1 MIEIRRIEGRKAL
14 SSFVQFAIDL
24 YKGYPFYVPPII
36 SMEVD
41 TFDPDKNPALQ
52 FCESVFY
59 LAYRDGKI
67 VGRVAGFINHR
78 NNKEYNIKVCRFCWI
93 DFIDDLEVSRTL
105 LDTIQTWGKSHGMDT
120 IVGPLGPTDIDNEGC
135 LVEGFDQLPTTA
147 NSYNAPYYRAHFEAY
162 GLTQDATW
170 FEYRMEVPEV
180 VPDKHLRIA
189 EIVKQRFGLR
199 VFADLDSKHIAK
211 HWGHKLFQLMNDAYA
226 QIYGFT
232 ALTDEQIDYYIRLY
246 LPQVPLSLLRLVADR
261 DDNLIAF
268 GISIPS
274 LSRAQQKAKGHLFPL
289 GWIYMLNAMYRKGAT
304 DTVDLLLMG
313 VRPDYQG
320 KGVNALLFTELI
332 PEYNRWGFKHV
343 ETNCELT
350 TNKQVQNQ
358 WSSFNPVHHKTRCT
372 FKGSI
377 R

>member
-1 MIEIRRIEGRKAL
+1 MIELRRIEGRRAL
-14 SSFVQFAIDL
+14 SRFVQFAIDL
-24 YKGYPFYVPPII
+24 YKGNAYYVPPII

-52 FCESVFY
+52 FCDSIFY
-59 LAYRDGKI
+59 LAFRDGI
-67 VGRVAGFINHR
+67 PVGRIAGFINR
-78 NNKEYNIKVCRFCWI
+78 RSNEKFSTRICRFCWV
-93 DFIDDLEVSRTL
+93 DFIDDREVSRTL
-105 LDTIQTWGKSHGMDT
+105 LDAIASWGKSHGMDT

-147 NSYNAPYYRAHFEAY
+147 NSYNAPYYRNHFEAY
-162 GLTQDATW
+162 GMTLDATW
-170 FEYRMEVPEV
+170 FEYRMDMPEAI
-180 VPDKHLRIA
+180 PEKHLRVA
-189 EIVKQRFGLR
+189 EIARNRYGLR
-199 VFADLDSKHIAK
+199 VFADTDAKHIAK
-211 HWGHKLFQLMNDAYA
+211 HWGKKIFHLMNEAYA

-232 ALTDEQIDYYIRLY
+232 ELTEEQIDYYIKLY
-246 LPQVPLSLLRLVADR
+246 LPQVPLSLVRLVADQ

-274 LSRAQQKAKGHLFPL
+274 LSRAQQKAKGHMFPF
-289 GWIYMLNAMYRKGAT
+289 GWLYMLNAMYRKGGS
-304 DTVDLLLMG
+304 DTVDLLLMA

-332 PEYNRWGFKHV
+332 PEYQRWGFKYV

-358 WSSFNPVHHKTRCT
+358 WTSFNPVHHKTRCT
-372 FKGSI
+372 FRCNI
-377 R
+377 

>member
-1 MIEIRRIEGRKAL
+1 MIELRRIEGRRAL
-14 SSFVQFAIDL
+14 SRFVQFAIDL
-24 YKGYPFYVPPII
+24 YKGNACYVPPII

-52 FCESVFY
+52 FCDSIFY
-59 LAYRDGKI
+59 LAFRDGI
-67 VGRVAGFINHR
+67 PVGRIAGFINR
-78 NNKEYNIKVCRFCWI
+78 RSNEKFSTRICRFCWV
-93 DFIDDLEVSRTL
+93 DFIDDREVSRTL
-105 LDTIQTWGKSHGMDT
+105 LDAIASWGKSHGMDT

-147 NSYNAPYYRAHFEAY
+147 NSYNAPYYRNHFEAY
-162 GLTQDATW
+162 GMTLDATW
-170 FEYRMEVPEV
+170 FEYRMDMPEAI
-180 VPDKHLRIA
+180 PEKHLRVA
-189 EIVKQRFGLR
+189 EIARNRYGLR
-199 VFADLDSKHIAK
+199 VFADTDAKHIAK
-211 HWGHKLFQLMNDAYA
+211 HWGKKIFHLMNEAYA

-232 ALTDEQIDYYIRLY
+232 ELTEEQIDYYIKLY
-246 LPQVPLSLLRLVADR
+246 LPQVPLSLVRLVADQ

-274 LSRAQQKAKGHLFPL
+274 LSRAQQKAKGHMFPF
-289 GWIYMLNAMYRKGAT
+289 GWLYMLSAMYRKGGT
-304 DTVDLLLMG
+304 DTVDLLLMA

-332 PEYNRWGFKHV
+332 PEYQRWGFKYV

-358 WSSFNPVHHKTRCT
+358 WTSFNPVHHKTRCT
-372 FKGSI
+372 FRCNI
-377 R
+377 